1 MRDENNISLKYRV
14 FNSVFVVGI
23 CMSFSCSLMN
33 YILGL
38 GTIPV
43 LVTAACGFITVGM
56 YIAFRVTKNYKRMSL
71 LVTIFLSFIF
81 FPAMWIIAGGTCSSI
96 PYYIIVNAGIIALL
110 LTGITRKIVFALF
123 ALMVSGLITFEYR
136 RPDFVILNYDSEF
149 VRYIDLS
156 FGLFVCLFAIA
167 VLIAVL
173 IDSYMAELQRSKR
186 YLLALEE
193 KNREIEAKN
202 QALEKSNAEFMKA
215 KEEAEKLNLLLSEEK
230 QKFERLS
237 FTDHLTG
244 AFNKRFITACLD
256 KEVESSRK
264 NHEKLTVA
272 MVDIDN
278 FKNINDAYGH
288 MYGDYVL
295 KRIAKTIK
303 SSLRHEDIV
312 GRYGGDEFFIILR
325 NTGKEKGYA
334 VVERIRKKIL
344 ELEWESDLVVTISG
358 GVADVG
364 EKSTSELLMKVD
376 RLLYIAKNK
385 SKNSIEMEE
394 DELPEG

>member
-1 MRDENNISLKYRV
+1 LLQIIS
-14 FNSVFVVGI
+14 
-23 CMSFSCSLMN
+23 
-33 YILGL
+33 
-38 GTIPV
+38 
-43 LVTAACGFITVGM
+43 
-56 YIAFRVTKNYKRMSL
+56 
-71 LVTIFLSFIF
+71 
-81 FPAMWIIAGGTCSSI
+81 FP
-96 PYYIIVNAGIIALL
+96 
-110 LTGITRKIVFALF
+110 
-123 ALMVSGLITFEYR
+123 
-136 RPDFVILNYDSEF
+136 
-149 VRYIDLS
+149 
-156 FGLFVCLFAIA
+156 
-167 VLIAVL
+167 
-173 IDSYMAELQRSKR
+173 
-186 YLLALEE
+186 
-193 KNREIEAKN
+193 
-202 QALEKSNAEFMKA
+202 

-278 FKNINDAYGH
+278 FKNINDTYGH

-303 SSLRHEDIV
+303 SSLRHDDIV

>member
-1 MRDENNISLKYRV
+1 MQLDELHTGLRYDSRIGDGSLRLYNRRNV
-14 FNSVFVVGI
+14 HR
-23 CMSFSCSLMN
+23 FSGHEKLQADVLTCHHFLKFYLFSRHVDHCRGNLQQH
-33 YILGL
+33 
-38 GTIPV
+38 PV
-43 LVTAACGFITVGM
+43 LHHRKCRNYCITAYRNNKKDRF
-56 YIAFRVTKNYKRMSL
+56 
-71 LVTIFLSFIF
+71 
-81 FPAMWIIAGGTCSSI
+81 CSVCFNGQR
-96 PYYIIVNAGIIALL
+96 PYYIRVSK
-110 LTGITRKIVFALF
+110 TGFCDT
-123 ALMVSGLITFEYR
+123 
-136 RPDFVILNYDSEF
+136 NYDSEF

-278 FKNINDAYGH
+278 FKNINDTYGH

-303 SSLRHEDIV
+303 SSLRHDDIV